1 MVGESNQN
9 DIDLVSLNAW
19 IGRNE
24 FAQDRVD
31 QQRVQ
36 QLAASLDLDHKIFQQ
51 ASVLPPLWHWIFA
64 TPISAMHQAGPDG
77 HTARGG
83 FLPPVPLPRRMWAG
97 SRLQWHEDF
106 TIGDPISRQ
115 STVRSIESKSGR
127 SGQLVF
133 VTVKHQWKRG
143 DQLVIDEEHDI
154 VYRDI
159 PKIESPQPKPAY
171 QANVWPMNLLQATE
185 LAASKGSEEV
195 RCTMQADEVLLFRYS
210 ALTFNSHKIHYDRR
224 HCIEVEKYP
233 GLIVHGPLMACLMGT
248 LAWFQAG
255 SKRPAFFAF
264 RALSPVFDGDLIEV
278 IAKPS
283 RSLSKESL
291 LFSQL
296 SNRGYDLAMQN
307 NKGGFAQAIHITD
320 CAIEK
325 TDGSLAMQAQMAW

>member
-1 MVGESNQN
+1 
-9 DIDLVSLNAW
+9 
-19 IGRNE
+19 
-24 FAQDRVD
+24 
-31 QQRVQ
+31 
-36 QLAASLDLDHKIFQQ
+36 
-51 ASVLPPLWHWIFA
+51 
-64 TPISAMHQAGPDG
+64 MHQAGPDG

-106 TIGDPISRQ
+106 KIGDPISRQ

-133 VTVKHQWKRG
+133 VTVKHQWKRD

-159 PKIESPQPKPAY
+159 PQIESPQPKAAY
-171 QANVWPMNLLQATE
+171 KANVWSMNLLQATE

-224 HCIEVEKYP
+224 HCVEVEKYP

-248 LAWFQAG
+248 LAWFQAAT
-255 SKRPAFFAF
+255 KRPGYFAF
-264 RALSPVFDGDLIEV
+264 RALSPVFDGDPVEV
-278 IAKPS
+278 VAKHS
-283 RSLSKESL
+283 RSLTKESL

-296 SNRGYDLAMQN
+296 SSRGYDLGMQGN
-307 NKGGFAQAIHITD
+307 NGNLEQAFQVTD

-325 TDGSLAMQAQMAW
+325 ADGSLAMQAQMAW